1 MEGDVSTMPDCE
13 MPSIIT
19 GAGCNAKAGY
29 LVSRGRKF
37 DAQRSCG
44 RHLAA
49 TVTALEAGE
58 GRPVTVEVLRERGH
72 PGRSAI
78 RVPGAAAAIAA
89 VFDEVDL

>member
-1 MEGDVSTMPDCE
+1 VTADPCE
-13 MPSIIT
+13 MSSVIT
-19 GAGCNAKAGY
+19 GSPCNAKAGY

-58 GRPVTVEVLRERGH
+58 GRPVTVEVLRENGR

-78 RVPGAAAAIAA
+78 RAPGAAAVIAG
-89 VFDEVDL
+89 VLDEVDL